1 MLEKLYVRA
10 TNDLG
15 YLSHKYA
22 KYMQIDCIFI
32 GCLMIPHYSVITFLF
47 TLASGCFTGL

>member
-15 YLSHKYA
+15 YLTQSYA
-22 KYMQIDCIFI
+22 KYMQIDWLSNDSSLLS
-32 GCLMIPHYSVITFLF
+32 CLHLLLDVLQAPS
-47 TLASGCFTGL
+47 

>member
-15 YLSHKYA
+15 YLTQSYA
-22 KYMQIDCIFI
+22 KYMQMDCIFI
-32 GCLMIPHYSVITFLF
+32 GYLIIPHYSV
-47 TLASGCFTGL
+47 C